1 MKAYEI
7 KGEFR
12 ISVTRWQPFTIEV
25 ASADEPTAVERVFSL
40 IGSRHRVKRSLVRI
54 DGVRAMKPEEITDH
68 QVKYILEVGG

>member
-12 ISVTRWQPFTIEV
+12 ISLRKWQPFTIEV
-25 ASADEPTAVERVFSL
+25 ASADEPGAVEKALSL
-40 IGSRHRVKRSLVRI
+40 IGSRHRVKRQFVRI
-54 DGVRAMKPEEITDH
+54 EGVRPIATEEVTNN

>member
-25 ASADEPTAVERVFSL
+25 ATADEPAAREKVFAL
-40 IGSRHRVKRSLVRI
+40 IGSRHRIKRQFVKI

-68 QVKYILEVGG
+68 QVKYILEAGD